1 MDAKCH
7 PRYALRPWVGFAD
20 PPDSD
25 SGDFSSLARS
35 MQLGLRLSRAF
46 AFGAAGPWRR
56 VDLAIAVDNLADQPI
71 FDQAGLPQPG
81 RTFRI
86 QTRLW

>member
-1 MDAKCH
+1 
-7 PRYALRPWVGFAD
+7 
-20 PPDSD
+20 
-25 SGDFSSLARS
+25 
-35 MQLGLRLSRAF
+35 MQIGLRLSRVF
-46 AFGAAGPWRR
+46 AFGAGPWQRL
-56 VDLAIAVDNLADQPI
+56 DLSIAVDNLADQPI